1 MASDAPADIEMI
13 AAVKGRA
20 VVGGAPEGLDALVFA
35 DAARL
40 RGGLSMFVA
49 RDDSRAAAF
58 VAALEFFAPDL
69 ELLRLPAWDCQP
81 YDRISP
87 SPRVAARRAA
97 TLARLAAKDL
107 GGTTLLVTTINAVTQ
122 RVPPSAVMAQSAIA
136 VRPGASVDVEVL
148 KAHFSVNGYART
160 ATVMEPG
167 DYAVRGGVVDVYP
180 PGASEPVRLD
190 FFGDTLE
197 SIRGFD
203 PETQRS
209 TRQLDGIE
217 FRPVSE
223 VLIDDDSISRFRS
236 GFVKTFGA
244 VQGGDP
250 VYEAV
255 SAGARPA
262 GVEHW
267 LPLFYEQTAT
277 LFDYLPE
284 DSLIAVDQLAEEAL
298 DERVSQVRDYY
309 EARQS
314 VAESKHESSLS
325 APAYRALKPEALYL
339 DRADWEAGLAERPQ
353 RHFTAFRDPGP
364 QSIDVGGKQ
373 GRNFTAERTAQEVNV
388 FDAAASHI
396 ADLGKVGKRV
406 VLASW
411 TLGASERLASV
422 LADHGV
428 GKTALVDRW
437 SDVTGLKP
445 RQVAR
450 VVLPLEHGFET
461 DTLAVI
467 SEQDI
472 LGDRLARPR
481 RKRKSA
487 DIIVEAGAMTP
498 GDLVIHADHGLGRFI
513 GLKTLPVQDAPH
525 DCIELE
531 YAGEARLYLPVENI
545 ELLSRY
551 GADSE
556 TAQLDKLGGVAWQ
569 ARKAKAKKR
578 LRDMAD
584 QLIKI
589 AAKRLSRT
597 AEPIEP
603 ASGIYDEFSSAFPY
617 AETDDQ
623 LNAVDDVF
631 SDLARGRPMDRLICG
646 DVGFGKT
653 EVALRAA
660 FVVAMSGQQVAV
672 VAPTTLL
679 ARQHYKTFSERFRGW
694 PVKVRHLS
702 RLVGTKEAKA
712 TRDGLAEGTVEI
724 VVGTHALL
732 AKNVKFS
739 DLGLLVVDEEQHFGV
754 KHKERLKE
762 LRSGVH
768 VLTLTATPIP
778 RTLQLALTGIRDL
791 SLIATPPVDRLAV
804 RTYVAPFDPVSVRE
818 ALLREKY
825 RGGQAFFVVPRISD
839 LEEATKFLRE
849 SVPEVT
855 YVAAHGQ
862 MAPTQLEDIMTAFYE
877 GRYDVL
883 LSTTIVESGIDI
895 PTANTLVIHR
905 ADRFGLSQLYQLRG
919 RVGRSKTRAYAYLT
933 TPARQKIT
941 ESAERRLKV
950 MQSLDS
956 LGAGFTLASH
966 DLDLRGGG
974 NLLGEE
980 QSGHIKDVGVELYQS
995 MLEEAVASLRSGGS
1009 EEDDQD
1015 WSPQINAGAAVL
1027 IPDHY
1032 VPDLDVRLQ
1041 LYRRL
1046 SSLEDKAEREGFAAE
1061 LIDRF
1066 GPLPQEVET
1075 LMRVVAVKALCK
1087 QAGVEKVDA
1096 GPKGAVVH
1104 FRNNRFAD
1112 PRGLVE
1118 HISKNPALW
1127 KVRPDQKL
1135 VLRAEWDAPE
1145 DRLRAIERAMQPL
1158 ADLARG
1164 KAEAMPA

>member
-1 MASDAPADIEMI
+1 MIDIEMI
-13 AAVKGRA
+13 AEVRGAATVC
-20 VVGGAPEGLDALVFA
+20 GAPEGLDALVFA
-35 DAARL
+35 ETAR
-40 RGGLSMFVA
+40 RRAGLHVFIA

-58 VAALEFFAPDL
+58 AAALDVFAPDI
-69 ELLRLPAWDCQP
+69 ERLRLPAWDCQP

-97 TLARLAAKDL
+97 TLARLAARDL
-107 GGTTLLVTTINAVTQ
+107 PHTAILITTVNA
-122 RVPPSAVMAQSAIA
+122 MAQRCPPQSLLAHAGMKI
-136 VRPGASVDVEVL
+136 RPGATVDVEAL
-148 KAHFSVNGYART
+148 KTHFAVNGYART

-180 PGASEPVRLD
+180 PGAPEPVRLD

-197 SIRGFD
+197 SIRAFD
-203 PETQRS
+203 AETQRS
-209 TRQLDGIE
+209 TRQMNEIA
-217 FRPVSE
+217 FTPVSE
-223 VLIDDDSISRFRS
+223 VLLDEASISRFRA
-236 GFVKTFGA
+236 GFVKAFGA
-244 VQGGDP
+244 VHNDP
-250 VYEAV
+250 IYEQV

-267 LPLFYEQTAT
+267 LPLFHESLAT
-277 LFDYLPE
+277 PFDYLPE
-284 DSLIAVDQLAEEAL
+284 TALIALDHLCEDALEERL
-298 DERVSQVRDYY
+298 SQVADYF
-309 EARQS
+309 EARQ
-314 VAESKHESSLS
+314 VARESKHESSLS
-325 APAYRALKPEALYL
+325 APAYRALPPEALYFAE
-339 DRADWEAGLAERPQ
+339 ADWPAALQHRTV
-353 RHFTAFRDPGP
+353 RRYTAFQQPGP
-364 QSIDVGGKQ
+364 QTIDAGGKQ
-373 GRNFTAERTAQEVNV
+373 GRTFAAERTAQDTNV
-388 FDAAASHI
+388 FDAAAAHI
-396 ADLGKVGKRV
+396 RDLAKSGKRV

-411 TLGASERLASV
+411 SGGASERLAAV
-422 LADHGV
+422 LADHGIKGIRPCESWQDV
-428 GKTALVDRW
+428 
-437 SDVTGLKP
+437 SDLPEGL
-445 RQVAR
+445 VAR
-450 VVLPLEHGFET
+450 VVLPLERGFET
-461 DTLAVI
+461 ATLAVL

-481 RKRKSA
+481 KRKKSA
-487 DIIVEAGAMTP
+487 DIIVEAGSLSP

-531 YAGEARLYLPVENI
+531 YSGQSKLYLPVENI

-551 GADSE
+551 GADNE

-589 AAKRLSRT
+589 AAERLARK

-603 ASGIYDEFSSAFPY
+603 QAGIFDEFCAAFPY

-623 LNAVDDVF
+623 LNAVEDVF
-631 SDLARGRPMDRLICG
+631 SDLTKGRPMDRLICG

-660 FVVAMSGQQVAV
+660 FIVAMSGQQVAV

-679 ARQHYKTFSERFRGW
+679 ARQHYKTFSERFRHW
-694 PVKVRHLS
+694 PVKVRQLS
-702 RLVGTKEAKA
+702 RLVGAKEAKA
-712 TRDGLAEGTVEI
+712 TRDELATGKAEI
-724 VVGTHALL
+724 VIGTHALL
-732 AKNVKFS
+732 AKTVKFS
-739 DLGLLVVDEEQHFGV
+739 DLGLLIVDEEQHFGV

-762 LRSGVH
+762 LRSDVH

-791 SLIATPPVDRLAV
+791 SIIATPPVDRLAV

-839 LEEATKFLRE
+839 LDETATFLRE
-849 SVPEVT
+849 SVPEVSF
-855 YVAAHGQ
+855 VAAHGQ
-862 MAPTQLEDIMTAFYE
+862 MAPSQLEDIMTAFYE

-895 PTANTLVIHR
+895 PTANTIIIHR

-933 TPARQKIT
+933 TPMRQKIS
-941 ESAERRLKV
+941 EGAEKRLKV

-995 MLEEAVASLRSGGS
+995 MLEEAVASLRGGG
-1009 EEDDQD
+1009 EEESDGD
-1015 WSPQINAGAAVL
+1015 WSPQINAGGAVL

-1046 SSLEDKAEREGFAAE
+1046 SSLDTKTEREAFAAE

-1075 LMRVVAVKALCK
+1075 LMRVVAVKSLCK
-1087 QAGVEKVDA
+1087 HAGVEKVDA
-1096 GPKGAVVH
+1096 GPKGAVIH
-1104 FRNNRFAD
+1104 FRGDKFID
-1112 PRGLVE
+1112 PAGLVA
-1118 HISKNPALW
+1118 HLSKNPALW
-1127 KVRPDQKL
+1127 KIRPDHKI
-1135 VLRAEWDAPE
+1135 VLRAEWEAPE
-1145 DRLRAIERAMQPL
+1145 DRLRAVERALAPL
-1158 ADLARG
+1158 ADIAVRARQD
-1164 KAEAMPA
+1164 ASPA

>member
-1 MASDAPADIEMI
+1 MSDIEMI
-13 AAVKGRA
+13 AKAKGA
-20 VVGGAPEGLDALVFA
+20 ATVCGAPEGLDALILA
-35 DAARL
+35 DAGRL
-40 RGGLSMFVA
+40 HGGLSVFIA
-49 RDDSRAAAF
+49 RDDSRAATFAS
-58 VAALEFFAPDL
+58 ALEFFAPDS
-69 ELLRLPAWDCQP
+69 EILRLPAWDCQP

-97 TLARLAAKDL
+97 TLARLAAADYAKPAF
-107 GGTTLLVTTINAVTQ
+107 LVTTVNA
-122 RVPPSAVMAQSAIA
+122 MAQRCAPLEVLSGAGISI
-136 VRPGASVDVEVL
+136 RPGGTVDVEDL
-148 KAHFSVNGYART
+148 KQHFAVNGYART

-167 DYAVRGGVVDVYP
+167 DYAVRGGVIDVFP
-180 PGASEPVRLD
+180 PGAAEPVRLD

-197 SIRGFD
+197 SIRAFD

-209 TRQLDGIE
+209 TRQMDGIA
-217 FRPVSE
+217 FTPVSE
-223 VLIDDDSISRFRS
+223 VLLDEETVSRFRA

-244 VQGGDP
+244 VKDDP
-250 VYEAV
+250 VYEQV

-267 LPLFYEQTAT
+267 LPLFYETLAT
-277 LFDYLPE
+277 PFDYLPG
-284 DSLIAVDQLAEEAL
+284 DALIGIDHLAEEAL
-298 DERVSQVRDYY
+298 DERISQVADYY
-309 EARQS
+309 QARTT
-314 VAESKHESSLS
+314 VDESRHENSLS
-325 APAYRALKPEALYL
+325 APTYRALKPEALYFTEGDWPAAL
-339 DRADWEAGLAERPQ
+339 DDRTVR
-353 RHFTAFRDPGP
+353 RFTAFREPGP
-364 QSIDVGGKQ
+364 QTIDAGGKQ
-373 GRNFTAERTAQEVNV
+373 GRAFTAERAAQDTNV
-388 FDAAASHI
+388 FDAAAGHVRE
-396 ADLGKVGKRV
+396 LGKAGKRV

-411 TLGASERLASV
+411 SGGASERLASV
-422 LADHGV
+422 LGDHGISGIRACDSWNEV
-428 GKTALVDRW
+428 AALPK
-437 SDVTGLKP
+437 SA
-445 RQVAR
+445 VAR
-450 VVLPLEHGFET
+450 VVLPLERGFET
-461 DTLAVI
+461 EDLAVL

-481 RKRKSA
+481 RRRKSA
-487 DIIVEAGAMTP
+487 DIIVEAGALSP
-498 GDLVIHADHGLGRFI
+498 GDLVVHADHGLGRFV

-531 YAGEARLYLPVENI
+531 YAGGAKLYLPVENI

-556 TAQLDKLGGVAWQ
+556 AAQLDKLGGVAWQ

-589 AAKRLSRT
+589 AAERLARK
-597 AEPIEP
+597 ADPVEP
-603 ASGIYDEFSSAFPY
+603 ASGIFDEFCAAFPY

-623 LNAVDDVF
+623 LNAVEDVLG
-631 SDLARGRPMDRLICG
+631 DLAKGRPMDRLICG

-679 ARQHYKTFSERFRGW
+679 ARQHYKTFSERFRNW
-694 PVKVRHLS
+694 PVKVRQLS
-702 RLVGTKEAKA
+702 RLVGAKEAKQ
-712 TRDGLAEGTVEI
+712 TRDELAAGQVEI
-724 VVGTHALL
+724 VIGTHALL
-732 AKNVKFS
+732 AKTVKFS
-739 DLGLLVVDEEQHFGV
+739 DLGLLIVDEEQHFGV

-762 LRSGVH
+762 LRTNVH

-825 RGGQAFFVVPRISD
+825 RGGQVFFVVPRITD
-839 LEEATKFLRE
+839 LEETAAFLRE
-849 SVPEVT
+849 SVPEVSF
-855 YVAAHGQ
+855 VAAHGQ
-862 MAPTQLEDIMTAFYE
+862 MAASELEDIMTAFYE

-883 LSTTIVESGIDI
+883 LSTSIVESGIDI
-895 PTANTLVIHR
+895 PTANTLIVHR

-933 TPARQKIT
+933 TPMRQKIT
-941 ESAERRLKV
+941 DGADKRLKV

-995 MLEEAVASLRSGGS
+995 MLEEAVASLRGGGD
-1009 EEDDQD
+1009 EEDEGE

-1046 SSLEDKAEREGFAAE
+1046 SSLDTKTEREAFAAE

-1066 GPLPQEVET
+1066 GPLPDEVET
-1075 LMRVVAVKALCK
+1075 LMRVVAVKSLCK
-1087 QAGVEKVDA
+1087 HAGVEKVDA
-1096 GPKGAVVH
+1096 GPKGAVIH
-1104 FRNNRFAD
+1104 FRGDRFVD
-1112 PRGLVE
+1112 PAGLVE
-1118 HISKNPALW
+1118 HISKNQALF
-1127 KVRPDQKL
+1127 KVRPDHKL

-1145 DRLRAIERAMQPL
+1145 DRLRAIERAMAPL
-1158 ADLARG
+1158 ADIASRA
-1164 KAEAMPA
+1164 KQAQAEAV